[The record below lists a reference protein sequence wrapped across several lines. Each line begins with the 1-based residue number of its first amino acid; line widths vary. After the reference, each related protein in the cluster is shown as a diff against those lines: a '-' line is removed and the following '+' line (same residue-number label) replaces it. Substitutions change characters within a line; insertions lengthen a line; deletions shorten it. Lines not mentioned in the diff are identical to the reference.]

1 MNLAKTN
8 LDGPRTTFLNNGL
21 FSIAHTTTDA
31 RFFRETGQLLL
42 KPRFVNL
49 EEGTLERLAT
59 SVGYTEIAV
68 GTENDGVVRID
79 AGALY
84 LGALFNVPLT
94 DSGDYIA
101 AAGTRLQLSGPRTI
115 LGSIDAPLAT
125 IDLGGAWGPLTVAG
139 SYSVDTTV
147 VNYGRLEFDVEPV
160 LMRHIRIEN
169 RSTLNFNVDEVTLE
183 DVLIDNEYA
192 ELGGRADFTIPPGGL
207 IHCVEGAIR
216 TDFLDPGR

>member
-1 MNLAKTN
+1 MDRWPITSVEASPGTLTVDAGVTLTIAPSASVLLSGARVLRNDGTTTWTSGDVNLAKTN
-8 LDGPRTTFLNNGL
+8 LDGPRTTFLNNGR

-31 RFFRETGQLLL
+31 RFFRETGELLL

-115 LGSIDAPLAT
+115 LGCRCAARDHRPRRR
-125 IDLGGAWGPLTVAG
+125 GV
-139 SYSVDTTV
+139 
-147 VNYGRLEFDVEPV
+147 R
-160 LMRHIRIEN
+160 
-169 RSTLNFNVDEVTLE
+169 
-183 DVLIDNEYA
+183 
-192 ELGGRADFTIPPGGL
+192 
-207 IHCVEGAIR
+207 
-216 TDFLDPGR
+216 